1 MRAVA
6 PLFVVALLAV
16 PALAQNGAAEE
27 PAAGVIREERFKS
40 SVLSRELAYDIYLP
54 PSYEKSKDRRYPVI
68 YFLHGLYRGHKVW
81 ADRACNDVLDAL
93 IARGKAL
100 EMVVAIPEGQNS
112 FYTNAING
120 GGRWEDYIV
129 QDFIPFIEKTW
140 RVLDTREGRAISGDS
155 AGGYGALKIAWKHPK
170 LFTAVATHSAI
181 LLPSKVSE
189 MPAYAKQRMSAGTAK
204 IFGSPIDEEF
214 WSKENPLTLAR
225 ERASEIKGQRIY
237 FDCGTGDRYGF
248 APGTEQLHEILKAAG
263 VEHEHALLPGDHG
276 REYLKAYIERS
287 LVFISDAFRAS
298 GAGGK

>member
-1 MRAVA
+1 MLVLVA
-6 PLFVVALLAV
+6 LSVVALLAV
-16 PALAQNGAAEE
+16 PAGAQNGASEE
-27 PAAGVIREERFKS
+27 PAGVIKEERFKS
-40 SVLSRELAYDIYLP
+40 SILNRELAYDIYLP
-54 PSYEKSKDRRYPVI
+54 PSYAKSKDRRYPVI

-81 ADRACNDVLDAL
+81 ADRGCNDVLDAL

-100 EMVVAIPEGQNS
+100 EMVVAMPEGQNS

-140 RVLDTREGRAISGDS
+140 RVLDTRDGRAISGDS
-155 AGGYGALKIAWKHPK
+155 AGGYGALKIAWKHPR
-170 LFTAVATHSAI
+170 LFCAVATHSAI

-189 MPAYAKQRMSAGTAK
+189 MPAYARQSMSRTGR
-204 IFGSPIDEEF
+204 IFGNPIDEEF

-248 APGTEQLHEILKAAG
+248 APGTEQLHEILKAQG
-263 VEHEHALLPGDHG
+263 IEHEHALLPGDHG

-298 GAGGK
+298 GAGSK